1 MAIEIARVLDLETT
15 DFPPEGRILE
25 GGYTDVLIENTNAE
39 HLIPE
44 WRVSNPCYQMKRSF
58 FDPGCKST
66 LQALAVH
73 HIIDSDVIGAPD
85 YTLAPEWLKSAD
97 EVHGKPRLFVA
108 HNTDFERQ
116 FIPLDDGEFWI
127 CTYRVAL
134 RLLPD
139 LEKHSNQY
147 LRYALDVV
155 LDRGKAEPPHRA
167 LPDSY
172 VTSFLFMHFLT
183 MASIRDMI
191 KWTAD
196 LPYLTKVDF
205 GEHYG
210 KRYDEVPRSY
220 LQWMVGKGNFEPAKD
235 AAARRVLGM
244 APKAY

>member
-1 MAIEIARVLDLETT
+1 VSIEIARVLDLETT

-25 GGYTDVLIENTNAE
+25 AGFTDVLIEDVAAE
-39 HLIPE
+39 GTQPL
-44 WRVSNPCYQMKRSF
+44 WQVKDPCYQMKRSF
-58 FDPGCKST
+58 FDPERQST
-66 LQALAVH
+66 LQALAIH
-73 HIIDSDVIGAPD
+73 HIIDSDVIGSPHYTTAPD
-85 YTLAPEWLKSAD
+85 WLKQAD
-97 EVHGKPRLFVA
+97 EQHGAPRLFIA

-116 FIPLDDGEFWI
+116 FIPLDEGQFWI

-139 LEKHSNQY
+139 FEKHSNQF
-147 LRYALDVV
+147 LRYALNVP
-155 LDRGKAEPPHRA
+155 LDRDKAEPPHRA

-196 LPYLTKVDF
+196 LPYLTKIDF

-210 KRYDEVPRSY
+210 KRYDEAPRSY
-220 LQWMVGKGNFEPAKD
+220 LQWMVGKGFEPAKD
-235 AAARRVLGM
+235 AAARRVLGLP
-244 APKAY
+244 PKVY